1 MGNQRLSIR
10 SLYPIG
16 FGLLLLAIVSSIV
29 IGPMSIS
36 YSDSI
41 KALLPWHTELPNHIS
56 LVINQIRLPRTL
68 LCIMIGAILA
78 ICGAVMQGLF
88 RNPLADPAIIGVTG
102 GAGLGAALA
111 IIVFA
116 PIAAQ
121 FPTILNLGAIP
132 LFAFI
137 GGVISTFFVYRLGSG
152 TNGTSVTVMLLA
164 GVAISAISG
173 AGLGLLNYVADDQ
186 ALRDFSLWS
195 MGSLAGATWS
205 GIALATVSFVALFF
219 FFYRKANAL
228 NAFLLGESE
237 AKHMG
242 VNVQRLK
249 KQLIITCA
257 AGVGITVSLTG
268 PIGFIGLI
276 IPHLGR
282 MLIGPNHK
290 NLIPVSALLGAFILL
305 LADMIARTAFAPQEL
320 PVGIITAIIGAPFF
334 IMLLI
339 QQKGR
344 MA

>member
-137 GGVISTFFVYRLGSG
+137 GGVISTFFVYRLGTG

-249 KQLIITCA
+249 KQLIITCT
-257 AGVGITVSLTG
+257 AGVGVTVSLTG

>member
-1 MGNQRLSIR
+1 LG
-10 SLYPIG
+10 
-16 FGLLLLAIVSSIV
+16 
-29 IGPMSIS
+29 
-36 YSDSI
+36 
-41 KALLPWHTELPNHIS
+41 
-56 LVINQIRLPRTL
+56 
-68 LCIMIGAILA
+68 
-78 ICGAVMQGLF
+78 
-88 RNPLADPAIIGVTG
+88 NPLADPAIIGVTG

-137 GGVISTFFVYRLGSG
+137 GGVISTFFVYRLGTG
-152 TNGTSVTVMLLA
+152 TNGTSVTVML
-164 GVAISAISG
+164 
-173 AGLGLLNYVADDQ
+173 
-186 ALRDFSLWS
+186 
-195 MGSLAGATWS
+195 ATWS

-257 AGVGITVSLTG
+257 AGVGVTVSLTG

-305 LADMIARTAFAPQEL
+305 LADMIART
-320 PVGIITAIIGAPFF
+320 VGIITAIIGAPFF